1 MAIYQGADTMEA
13 SEAQSIWDVIQGKKR
28 HGKKTLEQ
36 HGKRKLFG
44 GASDILEF
52 ALGKIP
58 NYGQFMKPIVD
69 IGSKQLEQKLFKMPE
84 YEEEGGSFWASSEI
98 ADLKEQDE
106 VFRKDA
112 DETLLESIIGAG
124 KSYIGDEDREDF
136 DFSFLL
142 GDEDTDMPR
151 TYGDVSPEFMSQ
163 FMKYG
168 GQVPKYKGGGEVEK
182 YAKMFE
188 SPKSSVSG
196 LESMSGKKLSKLMAE
211 KLNLALDPSTSS
223 TVEYGG
229 EKHIDR
235 SSITIADIISGF
247 EEGKEIKDKWTPGW
261 DDPEI
266 GGGGIGGSMQRDSEK
281 EKGLMALLQRLLPGG
296 KTGYKD

>member
-1 MAIYQGADTMEA
+1 MGIYRGADTMEA
-13 SEAQSIWDVIQGKKR
+13 ERSQSLWDVLQGKKR
-28 HGKKTLEQ
+28 HDKKTLDQ
-36 HGKRKLFG
+36 YGKRKLFG
-44 GASDILEF
+44 GVSDILEIF
-52 ALGKIP
+52 LPEGVK
-58 NYGQFMKPIVD
+58 QVVD

-112 DETLLESIIGAG
+112 DETLLGSIIGAG

-235 SSITIADIISGF
+235 SSMTIADIISGF
-247 EEGKEIKDKWTPGW
+247 EGGREIKDKWTPGW

-266 GGGGIGGSMQRDSEK
+266 GGGGIGGNMQRKSEK
-281 EKGLMALLQRLLPGG
+281 GQGLMALLQRLLPGG
-296 KTGYKD
+296 KSGYKE